1 VFGGVCGNALKES
14 GSLAIAWSSKTGMR
28 GLVATS
34 FIPAGEVIGQ
44 YLGRLE
50 LFGAPSKSGPA
61 NYGYQMRLKTKTT
74 GIKHAGID
82 ALEEGSVLRLMNHS
96 CNLAAKFH
104 EVQTGD
110 RLTVVA
116 VTVRPIVAGEEVTVS
131 YGNKLWFVCR
141 CGWIGCQHRDIQH
154 LPDVHYAQSQKA

>member
-74 GIKHAGID
+74 GNKHVGID
-82 ALEEGSVLRLMNHS
+82 ALDEGGVLRLMNHS
-96 CNLAAKFH
+96 CNPGAKFH

-110 RLTVVA
+110 RLAVVA
-116 VTVRPIVAGEEVTVS
+116 VTVRPIVAGEDFTVP

-154 LPDVHYAQSQKA
+154 LPDVHYAQSQRA